1 MLFVMH
7 GPGMQTGFYELEM

>member
-1 MLFVMH
+1 MH